1 MKRVQKKSKKSAR
14 RGWQW
19 DVTAIAIGRK
29 FVNRHD
35 HCWRVVV
42 ETEVSRYLS
51 AEERWA
57 ALELAAT
64 NLCSAA
70 GLEFVGFTDMVT
82 WKKHTFEV
90 EN

>member
-19 DVTAIAIGRK
+19 DVTAIAVGRRRGH
-29 FVNRHD
+29 RHD
-35 HCWRVVV
+35 HCWLVVV

-57 ALELAAT
+57 ALELAAM

-70 GLEFVGFTDMVT
+70 DLEFVGFIDGVT